1 MKRLL
6 SIIVIISIVTSFKGY
21 SQSDTLLI
29 NNKKI
34 PCTLIEI
41 TADAVKYTLPGEDL
55 QNTVYKNSVQMVI
68 HKNGRI
74 ETFNESTS
82 FKKVSSV
89 GEFENVT
96 LTAVESEV
104 KGLFKVGEVGAKAKG
119 ATSLSNQERVKER
132 ALRKMKIEAAMMGAN
147 IVYLTHQRSVGSKA
161 GFLQTSNAETSL
173 TGVAYSNQLQQ
184 YDEFVEL
191 IGKRKDFVTTVVNKM
206 WSSDA
211 DVKTTPANK
220 TFKINNIINEN
231 GIISIEGEL
240 SGVSSYNK
248 FRVSNFTDDTF
259 SIYYKDKSTAYN
271 YEIKF

>member
-6 SIIVIISIVTSFKGY
+6 IIVVIITSTEVH

-34 PCTLIEI
+34 PCTLVEI
-41 TADAVKYTLPGEDL
+41 TVDAVKYTLPGEDL
-55 QNTVYKNSVQMVI
+55 PNTVYKNSVQKVI
-68 HKNGRI
+68 HKNGRV

-82 FKKVSSV
+82 FKKVNSV
-89 GEFENVT
+89 DEFENVT
-96 LTAVESEV
+96 LTAVEFEV
-104 KGLFKVGEVGAKAKG
+104 KGLFKVGEVSAKAKG

-147 IVYLTHQRSVGSKA
+147 IIYISHQRSVGGK
-161 GFLQTSNAETSL
+161 GGILQTSNAETTL

-191 IGKRKDFVTTVVNKM
+191 VGSRKDFVTTAVNKM

-211 DVKTTPANK
+211 DVKRSVTNK
-220 TFKINNIINEN
+220 TFKINNIINDN

-240 SGVSSYNK
+240 SGVSNYNK
-248 FRVSNFTDDTF
+248 FRVSNFTDGTF

-271 YEIKF
+271 YEIKFY